1 MEKDIKA
8 IALLLTTQSMINL
21 GEIEDPI
28 TKETRFDLE
37 GAEVFIQL
45 LGVLKEKTEGNLT
58 PEEKNYLVEMLD
70 NLEKVHEKKLKLK
83 SKSNV
88 GY

>member
-70 NLEKVHEKKLKLK
+70 NLEKVHKKKLKLK